1 MMREKLEKEIYE
13 NMTSLGEKE
22 KEIEVKTMSQE
33 EERKQ
38 IELFRKRL
46 QKENGKKT
54 EKRSYRK
61 FAAAI
66 VLMILLPT
74 SVYAATHYE
83 NVKEIWLQY
92 FTSSTSKLELAKIHD
107 ENWGKEGSQK
117 EIVYEAFGVK
127 LTIYSCFFEQE
138 DSTFYVSYKMEDTNK
153 ISRVLGGDFGD
164 GLVALAEKKEAVC
177 IDVVGVDESS
187 KKEESS
193 EFSCGSMSWYNA
205 ENGLTYMK
213 LDLRRAITERKLT
226 PQIAFTKRMNDN
238 WTDSLEE
245 WEIVGKEYFDMPK
258 AEHLETRIIQAKE
271 DKNVKLKVTQQSLL
285 LYVDSTQNRGVN
297 ILELRNE
304 KAKIYAKDKIFGID
318 GISVLDTE
326 NSVSQS
332 STKDRV
338 FEIDSSSGYYE
349 DGDEG
354 FYSVENEYT
363 LGGADLSKIEKIEI
377 GKYTFELSS

>member
-13 NMTSLGEKE
+13 NMASLGEKE

-33 EERKQ
+33 EERKHM
-38 IELFRKRL
+38 ELFRKRL
-46 QKENGKKT
+46 QKENSAKT
-54 EKRSYRK
+54 GKRSYRK

-74 SVYAATHYE
+74 SIYAATHYE

-92 FTSSTSKLELAKIHD
+92 FATSKLELAKIHD
-107 ENWGKEGSQK
+107 ENWGKEGGQR

-127 LTIYSCFFEQE
+127 LTIYSCFFDQE

-153 ISRVLGGDFGD
+153 ISRVIGGDFGD
-164 GLVALAEKKEAVC
+164 NLVALAEKKEAVC

-193 EFSCGSMSWYNA
+193 EFSCGSMSCYNA
-205 ENGLTYMK
+205 ENGLTYMR
-213 LDLRRAITERKLT
+213 LDLRKSITERQLT
-226 PQIAFTKRMNDN
+226 PQIAFTKRTNDN
-238 WTDSLEE
+238 WTDPLEE

-271 DKNVKLKVTQQSLL
+271 DKNVKLKVTQQSVL

-297 ILELRNE
+297 ILELRDE
-304 KAKIYAKDKIFGID
+304 KAKIY
-318 GISVLDTE
+318 
-326 NSVSQS
+326 
-332 STKDRV
+332 TKDMV
-338 FEIDSSSGYYE
+338 FEIGSSSGYYE